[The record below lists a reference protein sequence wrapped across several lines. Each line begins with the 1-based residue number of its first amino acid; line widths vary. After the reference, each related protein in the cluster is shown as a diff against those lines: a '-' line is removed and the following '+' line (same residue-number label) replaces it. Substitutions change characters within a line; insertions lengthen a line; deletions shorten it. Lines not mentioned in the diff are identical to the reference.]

1 METGTDTVSRTSQT
15 GCEQGS
21 GGENRRQSSRPV
33 ADCALARSHH
43 RFAKCLLCP
52 ARASTHG
59 RAVLAQ
65 SAEPPYADPH
75 VRWCGRG
82 GGATRPPMPIAGG
95 GFEPRTFGSCDL
107 THLSMRVG
115 LYLHHKF
122 ARRET
127 ACFQCWRERVKV
139 RILVQRPCLKDMLAD
154 HRKNKKSALT
164 PKGLRLLRET
174 PFEPR
179 GLRVDFC
186 LGCWGITSRL
196 PVTRPQSR
204 SAASQKRTSGQRQS
218 PRSSVASAPP

>member
-82 GGATRPPMPIAGG
+82 GGATRPPMPISPQFLLLRIREEGCAVKVNGRG
-95 GFEPRTFGSCDL
+95 TPPPARSGCQRNLEVTIFKTKDL
-107 THLSMRVG
+107 RAAKMLLVATLADTTMFTRSDR
-115 LYLHHKF
+115 
-122 ARRET
+122 
-127 ACFQCWRERVKV
+127 RVKV
-139 RILVQRPCLKDMLAD
+139 GRHKR
-154 HRKNKKSALT
+154 HRRVVENIAVRREKT
-164 PKGLRLLRET
+164 P
-174 PFEPR
+174 
-179 GLRVDFC
+179 
-186 LGCWGITSRL
+186 
-196 PVTRPQSR
+196 
-204 SAASQKRTSGQRQS
+204 
-218 PRSSVASAPP
+218 

>member
-82 GGATRPPMPIAGG
+82 GGATRPPMPIALQVQKTVKPKRKPVERRSPCGERRL
-95 GFEPRTFGSCDL
+95 EP
-107 THLSMRVG
+107 
-115 LYLHHKF
+115 
-122 ARRET
+122 
-127 ACFQCWRERVKV
+127 
-139 RILVQRPCLKDMLAD
+139 
-154 HRKNKKSALT
+154 
-164 PKGLRLLRET
+164 
-174 PFEPR
+174 
-179 GLRVDFC
+179 
-186 LGCWGITSRL
+186 
-196 PVTRPQSR
+196 
-204 SAASQKRTSGQRQS
+204 
-218 PRSSVASAPP
+218 